1 MTRSNHRLRREIY
14 AIVIIK
20 LLIIMGLWW
29 AFVRDAQVD
38 VDGDRF
44 AEHLSRPSTSIPPLH
59 QPGEP
64 HAQ

>member
-1 MTRSNHRLRREIY
+1 MPSRPHRFRKEIY

-20 LLIIMGLWW
+20 LVVILGLWW

-38 VDGDRF
+38 VDQAAIARHLAHPVVSDRPM
-44 AEHLSRPSTSIPPLH
+44 HHT
-59 QPGEP
+59 GEA